1 MDYHFW
7 KGEEKDLSASSLF
20 DFHNRE
26 HVIPNQESDPNLES
40 EDPERQELIA
50 NAKKKDKGKKATE
63 KTTKE
68 KKATGKTT
76 KEKKAKEKKD
86 MKGTKRPVNDETIEE
101 QPPAKKKKETSGS
114 QKEWTT
120 FNYMDMNPK
129 AIENFARKE
138 KEDGTIKY
146 YIPLRFHYEKNPDEK
161 YIMVPDEIG
170 NPGKIVWIEYSKNFD
185 RDQFEQSKAGNI
197 SDDFD
202 KAATIENQ
210 IMEDPTKF
218 MLIDMKSNDKLCIA
232 TELNRAVKNVLF
244 DHPTSFIEFYHA
256 NATKE
261 LLVVSP
267 CGSYRKTGE
276 YKK

>member
-40 EDPERQELIA
+40 EDPEKQELIA

-129 AIENFARKE
+129 AIENFARK
-138 KEDGTIKY
+138 KKKTGRSNIIY
-146 YIPLRFHYEKNPDEK
+146 RFDFITKKTP
-161 YIMVPDEIG
+161 M
-170 NPGKIVWIEYSKNFD
+170 
-185 RDQFEQSKAGNI
+185 RNI
-197 SDDFD
+197 SWF
-202 KAATIENQ
+202 Q
-210 IMEDPTKF
+210 TK
-218 MLIDMKSNDKLCIA
+218 LGI
-232 TELNRAVKNVLF
+232 RAK
-244 DHPTSFIEFYHA
+244 
-256 NATKE
+256 
-261 LLVVSP
+261 
-267 CGSYRKTGE
+267 
-276 YKK
+276 